1 MWLACIINE
10 IFTLNSCENLCDL
23 KKKQKTFLQIL
34 FLDLNSLFIKS
45 DFSKTTT
52 FNFEFSYAEICA
64 FLYADKSV
72 FSELIMCILDNK
84 VCFKNNSRRISD
96 GNI

>member
-1 MWLACIINE
+1 MACTINE

-23 KKKQKTFLQIL
+23 KKKKTFLQIL

-45 DFSKTTT
+45 DLSFSKTTT

-64 FLYADKSV
+64 FLYDKSV